1 MGSATCSISLFPE
14 RNTIMLKPSTLRMI
28 ENNPQAGLLVAL
40 GEIIQAITTNKITS
54 HIFALY
60 VQHQREKPNIN
71 FGECLQ
77 VIANDFAETM
87 DYMAKQTNYHVPQD
101 AIKFA
106 PIVRQHSIANAC
118 HYMLGLDGGPA
129 DARKFTKRFL
139 SAGESPES
147 LIPPS
152 LALKI
157 AV

>member
-1 MGSATCSISLFPE
+1 
-14 RNTIMLKPSTLRMI
+14 MLKPSTLQTI

-40 GEIIQAITTNKITS
+40 GEIVQAITTNKITS

-60 VQHQREKPNIN
+60 VQHQREKPDTP
-71 FGECLQ
+71 FGECLKA
-77 VIANDFAETM
+77 IGDDFARTM
-87 DYMAKQTNYHVPQD
+87 DYMAKQTNYHIPQD
-101 AIKFA
+101 AVKFA
-106 PIVRQHSIANAC
+106 PIIRQHTIAYAC